1 MIILLTGNIAAGK
14 SSVSGIL
21 RKLGAEVIDA
31 DSVYHD
37 LTVSGGGLV
46 SILAEEFGNAIL
58 DDDGGLDR
66 MALGKIVFGDSDA
79 LKRLNELTHP
89 AVISEIMNRMCGFSL
104 RDVVVEIPLLFEEG
118 CMIKADFIWAVDA
131 DVSVRLERL
140 MKRNGLSEDEALMRI
155 NSQRPIDIGRCDA
168 VIDNSGDSEELEKK
182 VKDLFSYVRKNER
195 AGL

>member
-14 SSVSGIL
+14 SSVSEIL
-21 RKLGAEVIDA
+21 RKLGAEIIDA
-31 DSVYHD
+31 DRVYHD
-37 LTVSGGGLV
+37 LTVPGGRLV
-46 SILAEEFGNAIL
+46 GILAEEFGNAVL

-66 MALGKIVFGDSDA
+66 KALGKIVFGDSDA
-79 LKRLNELTHP
+79 LKRLNALTHP
-89 AVISEIMNRMCGFSL
+89 AVISEIMKRICGFGL

-118 CMIKADFIWAVDA
+118 CMINADFIWAVDA
-131 DVSVRLERL
+131 DVAVRLERL

-155 NSQRPIDIGRCDA
+155 NSQRPIDRGRCDA
-168 VIDNSGDSEELEKK
+168 VIDNSGSSEELEKK

>member
-21 RKLGAEVIDA
+21 RKLGAEIIDA
-31 DSVYHD
+31 DRVYHD
-37 LTVSGGGLV
+37 LTAPGGRLV
-46 SILAEEFGNAIL
+46 GILAEEFGNAVL

-66 MALGKIVFGDSDA
+66 KALGKIVFGDSDA
-79 LKRLNELTHP
+79 LKRLNALTHP
-89 AVISEIMNRMCGFSL
+89 AVISEIMKRICGFSL

-118 CMIKADFIWAVDA
+118 CMINADFIWAVDA

-140 MKRNGLSEDEALMRI
+140 MKRNSLSEDEALMRI
-155 NSQRPIDIGRCDA
+155 NSQRPIDRGRCDA
-168 VIDNSGDSEELEKK
+168 VIDNSGSSEELEKK

>member
-58 DDDGGLDR
+58 DDYGGLDR

>member
-21 RKLGAEVIDA
+21 RKLGAEIIDA
-31 DSVYHD
+31 DRIYHD
-37 LTVSGGGLV
+37 LTVPRGRLV
-46 SILAEEFGNAIL
+46 GILAEEFGNAVL

-66 MALGKIVFGDSDA
+66 KALGKIVFGDSDA
-79 LKRLNELTHP
+79 LKRLNALTHP
-89 AVISEIMNRMCGFSL
+89 AVISEIMKRICGFGL

-118 CMIKADFIWAVDA
+118 CMINADFIWAVDA

-155 NSQRPIDIGRCDA
+155 NSQRPIDRGRCDA
-168 VIDNSGDSEELEKK
+168 VIDNSGSSEELEKK